1 MTPIHSMLLGLCAM
15 VLATATA
22 ALAGDQS
29 GKAAGKNKELHATVE
44 KIDAGVVLLKEPDQ
58 MRRRTLS
65 PNQLERMKMTDL
77 KVGDEVSL
85 ILNEYNLIID
95 AHKTGMAGHGR
106 HTLQGTFVE
115 ADHSGKTVNVKTT
128 DGLKALTVDSAAAG
142 KVTGLKQGASLT
154 VEVDEAGTVI
164 DIHTER

>member
-1 MTPIHSMLLGLCAM
+1 MTPIHSMLLWLCVLA
-15 VLATATA
+15 LATAAA

-29 GKAAGKNKELHATVE
+29 GKAAGKHKELHATVE

-65 PNQLERMKMTDL
+65 PNQLERMKLTDL

-85 ILNEYNLIID
+85 ILNGNNLIID
-95 AHKTGMAGHGR
+95 ARKTGMAGPGR
-106 HTLQGTFVE
+106 HTLQGTFVQ
-115 ADHSGKTVNVKTT
+115 ADTSGKTVNVKTT
-128 DGLKALTVDSAAAG
+128 DGLKALTVDSAATG

>member
-1 MTPIHSMLLGLCAM
+1 MTPIHSVLLGLYAM

-22 ALAGDQS
+22 AMAADQP
-29 GKAAGKNKELHATVE
+29 GKAAGKHKELHATVE
-44 KIDAGVVLLKEPDQ
+44 KIDAGVVILMEPDQ
-58 MRRRTLS
+58 LRRRSLS
-65 PNQLERMKMTDL
+65 PTQVERMRITDL

-85 ILNEYNLIID
+85 ILNENNLIID
-95 AHKTGMAGHGR
+95 AHKMAGGGR

-115 ADHSGKTVNVKTT
+115 ADNSGKTVNVKTT
-128 DGLKALTVDSAAAG
+128 DGLKALTVDSAVAG